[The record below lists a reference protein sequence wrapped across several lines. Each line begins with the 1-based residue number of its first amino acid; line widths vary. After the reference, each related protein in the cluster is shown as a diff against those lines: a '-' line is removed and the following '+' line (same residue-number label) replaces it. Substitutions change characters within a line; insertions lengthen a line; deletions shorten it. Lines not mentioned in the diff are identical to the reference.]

1 MLPALLLSP
10 TLLLPLLAVLGPAP
24 ARAGDVQFGGGC
36 NPDHQKLQEGTFQFQ
51 TDCDAMTF
59 CFSGNS
65 TCAHR
70 GCRQDEFPF
79 GYSKTEKLPDR
90 CPKGQFC
97 PDEQDLCQPL
107 LAVGSACQFNRDDEC
122 EGPPNSKE
130 LEDTTGFGL
139 NSNGSVC
146 LNNIC
151 MWANVT
157 VGLPC
162 IVQNT
167 AYTAYGPDGE
177 FIDIVSR
184 QVLPSGNC
192 KVGLYCDAQQL
203 VCVQGKAV
211 GDTCDADKE
220 CLSYNCLASGTCG
233 DRADTPRE
241 VAKWVYVVVAIC
253 IFGGI
258 IGTLIGLYFIHRKDR
273 DQEREKRMQYWR
285 EQNAFRQNIMQMQ
298 ETARNSLMNFD
309 TPGTSPRSTMYGRDQ
324 QTEDSQAPMLHQAS
338 KSSALRYYVSDDGSQ
353 IDDRSDEDLMMRRRD
368 PQPHQGDR
376 F

>member
-1 MLPALLLSP
+1 MLPALLLPP
-10 TLLLPLLAVLGPAP
+10 TLLLALLSGPALSL
-24 ARAGDVQFGGGC
+24 AGDVNFGGSC

-51 TDCDAMTF
+51 TDCNAQTF
-59 CFSGNS
+59 CAANG

-79 GYSKTEKLPDR
+79 GYDKDKKPPER
-90 CPKGQFC
+90 CPKGMFC
-97 PDEQDLCQPL
+97 PDEQDECQPL
-107 LAVGSACQFNRDDEC
+107 LPVGSACQFNRDDEC
-122 EGPPNSKE
+122 EGPPNFKE

-139 NSNGSVC
+139 NVNGSVC

-184 QVLPSGNC
+184 QVLPPIPGNC
-192 KVGLYCDAQQL
+192 RVGLYCDAQQL
-203 VCVQGKAV
+203 VCVQGKQV
-211 GDTCDADKE
+211 GEQCDADKE
-220 CLSYNCLASGTCG
+220 CLTYNCLASGTCG
-233 DRADTPRE
+233 ERADTPRE
-241 VAKWVYVVVAIC
+241 VGKWVYVVVGIC
-253 IFGGI
+253 IFGGMV
-258 IGTLIGLYFIHRKDR
+258 GTLVGLYFIHRKDR
-273 DQEREKRMQYWR
+273 NQEREKRLQYWR

-298 ETARNSLMNFD
+298 ETARTSLMDF
-309 TPGTSPRSTMYGRDQ
+309 TPGASPRSTLYGREQ
-324 QTEDSQAPMLHQAS
+324 LQSEDSQAPMLHQAS

-368 PQPHQGDR
+368 PQGHGER